1 MQSIFA
7 FLFPWNMSLLQ
18 FRDFKCSLILGG
30 LYFQLHIDTSLSRQ
44 SLATFRNDFK
54 SIRLKS
60 KIFEVS
66 IEMLKDVKTR
76 KSQMLEKKFKVSGL
90 KPNIATGKWY
100 ANESIIACNV
110 SEWVSHM
117 KYVLSLILG
126 YYLRIRWRDD
136 GNIRLSKN
144 NRGIFWHIWCSSLS
158 ANTKLVFERSLIMA
172 VIQNRLL
179 FKNSKVHFQQNLS
192 SYSSDQRI
200 TDGSNVQ
207 CNISYRVSS
216 I

>member
-1 MQSIFA
+1 
-7 FLFPWNMSLLQ
+7 MSLLQ

-110 SEWVSHM
+110 SE
-117 KYVLSLILG
+117 
-126 YYLRIRWRDD
+126 
-136 GNIRLSKN
+136 
-144 NRGIFWHIWCSSLS
+144 
-158 ANTKLVFERSLIMA
+158 
-172 VIQNRLL
+172 
-179 FKNSKVHFQQNLS
+179 
-192 SYSSDQRI
+192 
-200 TDGSNVQ
+200 
-207 CNISYRVSS
+207 
-216 I
+216 